1 MVLGGDLN
9 DLWGTL
15 GPSFLNPAGF
25 SRAGPLARTFP
36 AWLPVRPL
44 DGLFVRGDVRV
55 RHAGPARGTVARQA
69 SDHLPLGAELEAR
82 LFSRVEGVPANSR
95 KCPRCRGSLRH
106 TDHDGRQAEVCVACG
121 GIVLW
126 TVKWTE
132 EELVGV
138 AAAFTAVPQPTG
150 RPVADGIAMGL
161 DGAADLAEAAVDLA
175 VDGPDLLDAAGG
187 AVDLAG
193 GAVELAG
200 GAAELALHAVDG
212 VFSFLG
218 ALLE

>member
-1 MVLGGDLN
+1 MDCPIC
-9 DLWGTL
+9 TL
-15 GPSFLNPAGF
+15 PMQ
-25 SRAGPLARTFP
+25 
-36 AWLPVRPL
+36 
-44 DGLFVRGDVRV
+44 V
-55 RHAGPARGTVARQA
+55 RHDRGVELDVCAN
-69 SDHLPLGAELEAR
+69 DHTFFDADELANTDPLGAELEAR

-132 EELVGV
+132 DELVGV

-161 DGAADLAEAAVDLA
+161 DGAADLAEVAVDLA

-200 GAAELALHAVDG
+200 GAAELALHAVGG